1 MRASRLLAILML
13 LQTRGR
19 MTADALAAEVEVS
32 VRTIY
37 RDIDQLS
44 AADIPVYGDRGPSG
58 GFALL
63 DGYRTKLTGLTPA
76 EAETLFLAGL
86 PGPAAE
92 LGLGGA
98 LAAAQLKLTAA
109 LPERARAAAQRI
121 AQRVH
126 LDAVGWFRSAEETGL
141 LPAIAQAVWNETFLD
156 VRYNETFLDVRYKMG
171 AGSVVRRLK
180 PLGLVLKA
188 GVWYLVAQVREQ
200 TRTYRVAQILEA
212 AASEER
218 FERPRDF
225 DLAAAWTA
233 AAQAYERGVYRDAAV
248 LRVSPKAMT
257 RLEMLGAPV
266 ARAASE
272 TAGPP
277 EQDGW
282 RRLTIPIESIDQAA
296 ADLIR
301 LGTEIEV
308 LEPAA
313 LRRRIADLARAV
325 ARVYRGPSRA
335 SLRRRA

>member
-86 PGPAAE
+86 PGLAAE

-126 LDAVGWFRSAEETGL
+126 LDAVGWFRSAEEARL

-156 VRYNETFLDVRYKMG
+156 VRYKMG
-171 AGSVVRRLK
+171 AGSVARRLK

-200 TRTYRVAQILEA
+200 TRTYRVAQMLEA

>member
-19 MTADALAAEVEVS
+19 MTAEALAAEFEIS

-44 AADIPVYGDRGPSG
+44 AASVPVYADRGPNG

-63 DGYRTKLTGLTPA
+63 EGYRTQLTGLTPA

-92 LGLGGA
+92 LGLGGV

-109 LPERARAAAQRI
+109 LPERARASARRVAE
-121 AQRVH
+121 RVH
-126 LDAVGWFRSAEETGL
+126 LDPVGWFRSTEEARL
-141 LPAIAQAVWNETFLD
+141 LPTIAHAVLD
-156 VRYNETFLDVRYKMG
+156 ERVLQVRYRMG
-171 AGSVVRRLK
+171 ASAVSRRLR

-188 GVWYLVAQVREQ
+188 GVWYLVAQVGEQ
-200 TRTYRVAQILEA
+200 TRTYRIAQMLEA
-212 AASEER
+212 SPSDER
-218 FERPRDF
+218 FTRPRGF
-225 DLAAAWTA
+225 DLAAAWSSA
-233 AAQAYERGVYRDAAV
+233 ARAYERGVYRGNAVVRLSPAGLRGLAA
-248 LRVSPKAMT
+248 
-257 RLEMLGAPV
+257 LGAPV
-266 ARAASE
+266 ARAAAE
-272 TAGPP
+272 TAEPA
-277 EQDGW
+277 DKTGW
-282 RRLTIPIESIDQAA
+282 RRAAIPIESVEQAA

-313 LRRRIADLARAV
+313 LRKRLAAFAEAV
-325 ARVYRGPSRA
+325 ARLYRAPRA
-335 SLRRRA
+335 APRRR

>member
-19 MTADALAAEVEVS
+19 MTAEALAAEFEVS

-44 AADIPVYGDRGPSG
+44 AANVPVYADRGPNG

-63 DGYRTKLTGLTPA
+63 EGYRTQLTGMTPT

-109 LPERARAAAQRI
+109 LPERARASVRRVAE
-121 AQRVH
+121 RVH
-126 LDAVGWFRSAEETGL
+126 LDPVGWFRSAEEARF
-141 LPAIAQAVWNETFLD
+141 LPAITQAVLEER
-156 VRYNETFLDVRYKMG
+156 VLDVRYKMG
-171 AGSVVRRLK
+171 AGSVKRRLK

-188 GVWYLVAQVREQ
+188 GVWYLVAQVGEQ
-200 TRTYRVAQILEA
+200 TRTYRVSQTLEA
-212 AASEER
+212 TLGDER
-218 FERPRDF
+218 FARPRGF
-225 DLAAAWTA
+225 DLAAAWST
-233 AAQAYERGVYRDAAV
+233 AAQAYERGVYRGKAV
-248 LRVSPKAMT
+248 LRLSPSGLR
-257 RLEMLGAPV
+257 RLEALGAPV
-266 ARAASE
+266 QRAAAESAE
-272 TAGPP
+272 PTAKN
-277 EQDGW
+277 GW
-282 RRLTIPIESIDQAA
+282 RRATIPIESVEQAA

-313 LRRRIADLARAV
+313 LRRRIADLARDV
-325 ARVYRGPSRA
+325 ARLYRAP
-335 SLRRRA
+335 RRRA

>member
-156 VRYNETFLDVRYKMG
+156 VRCKMS

-188 GVWYLVAQVREQ
+188 GVWYMVAQVREQ

>member
-1 MRASRLLAILML
+1 MRASRLLAILLL

-19 MTADALAAEVEVS
+19 MTAEVLAAEFEVS

-44 AADIPVYGDRGPSG
+44 AADVPVYGDRGPNG

-92 LGLGGA
+92 LGLGGV

-109 LPERARAAAQRI
+109 LPERARPSSRRI
-121 AQRVH
+121 AERVH
-126 LDAVGWFRSAEETGL
+126 LDPVGWFRSAEEAQL
-141 LPAIAQAVWNETFLD
+141 LPTIAQAVWDETCLD
-156 VRYNETFLDVRYKMG
+156 VRYRMG
-171 AGSVVRRLK
+171 AGSVSRRLK

-188 GVWYLVAQVREQ
+188 GVWYLVARVGEQ
-200 TRTYRVAQILEA
+200 TRTYRVSQMLQAGP
-212 AASEER
+212 SEER
-218 FERPRDF
+218 FARPRTF
-225 DLAAAWTA
+225 DLAAAWA
-233 AAQAYERGVYRDAAV
+233 AAARAYERGVYRDKAV
-248 LRVSPKAMT
+248 LRVLPAGMR
-257 RLEMLGAPV
+257 RLELLGSPV
-266 ARAASE
+266 ARAARE

-277 EQDGW
+277 DRKGRQ
-282 RRLTIPIESIDQAA
+282 RVTIPIESVEQAA

-301 LGTEIEV
+301 LGTDIEV

-325 ARVYRGPSRA
+325 TRVYRAPTRPSSA
-335 SLRRRA
+335 RRA

>member
-19 MTADALAAEVEVS
+19 MTAEALAAEFEVS

-44 AADIPVYGDRGPSG
+44 AADVPVYGDRGPSG

-92 LGLGGA
+92 LGLGRP
-98 LAAAQLKLTAA
+98 LTAAQLKLTAA
-109 LPERARAAAQRI
+109 LPERARAAAQRV

-126 LDAVGWFRSAEETGL
+126 LDPIGWFRSAEDSRL
-141 LPAIAQAVWNETFLD
+141 LPAIAQAVWNE
-156 VRYNETFLDVRYKMG
+156 VVLDVRYKMG
-171 AGSVVRRLK
+171 AGSVARRLK

-188 GVWYLVAQVREQ
+188 GVWYLVGQVGEQ
-200 TRTYRVAQILEA
+200 TRTYRVSQMIEA
-212 AASEER
+212 VAGEER
-218 FERPRDF
+218 FSRPKDF
-225 DLAAAWTA
+225 DLAAAWAT
-233 AAQAYERGVYRDAAV
+233 AAQAYERGVYRGKAV
-248 LRVSPKAMT
+248 LWVSPKGL
-257 RLEMLGAPV
+257 RRVESLGAPV
-266 ARAASE
+266 ARAAAE
-272 TAGPP
+272 TAEPP
-277 EQDGW
+277 DKQRGW
-282 RRLTIPIESIDQAA
+282 RRVTIPIESTEQAA

-301 LGTEIEV
+301 FGADVEV

-313 LRRRIADLARAV
+313 LRQRIADLAQAV
-325 ARVYRGPSRA
+325 TRVYRAPMKSSRRGA
-335 SLRRRA
+335 

>member
-19 MTADALAAEVEVS
+19 MTAEALAGEFEVS

-44 AADIPVYGDRGPSG
+44 AANVPVYADRGPNG

-63 DGYRTKLTGLTPA
+63 EGYRTQLTGMTPA

-92 LGLGGA
+92 LGLGGV

-109 LPERARAAAQRI
+109 LPEHARASARRVAE
-121 AQRVH
+121 RVH
-126 LDAVGWFRSAEETGL
+126 LDPVGWFRSAEEARF
-141 LPAIAQAVWNETFLD
+141 LPAITRAVLEER
-156 VRYNETFLDVRYKMG
+156 VLDVRYKMG
-171 AGSVVRRLK
+171 TGSVRRRLK

-188 GVWYLVAQVREQ
+188 GVWYLVAQVGEQ
-200 TRTYRVAQILEA
+200 TRTYRVSQTLEA
-212 AASEER
+212 VLGDER
-218 FERPRDF
+218 FARPRGF
-225 DLAAAWTA
+225 DLAAAWSA
-233 AAQAYERGVYRDAAV
+233 AAQAYERGVYRGKAV
-248 LRVSPKAMT
+248 LRISPAGLR
-257 RLEMLGAPV
+257 RLEALGAPV
-266 ARAASE
+266 LRAATE
-272 TAGPP
+272 TA
-277 EQDGW
+277 ELTAKNGW
-282 RRLTIPIESIDQAA
+282 RRVSIPIESVEQAA

-313 LRRRIADLARAV
+313 LRQRIADLARDV
-325 ARVYRGPSRA
+325 ARLYRTPQ
-335 SLRRRA
+335 RRA